1 MTKPIRCACRASAA
15 AALAIMLTV
24 AAPAMAKTNLA
35 PDANNPSMLK
45 NFDFDH
51 PTFVHKLP
59 DAKRNIVVQ
68 ISTGN
73 PPRWNMDLHMMQNL
87 LKFFGEGK
95 ARIVIVAYGPGL
107 KMLLANS
114 PVASRIKALDARGVE
129 FDACHNSMLGMSKK
143 LGHLPKLVPQAVIVP
158 SGLVRITQLEHAGFN
173 YVKP

>member
-1 MTKPIRCACRASAA
+1 
-15 AALAIMLTV
+15 
-24 AAPAMAKTNLA
+24 
-35 PDANNPSMLK
+35 
-45 NFDFDH
+45 
-51 PTFVHKLP
+51 
-59 DAKRNIVVQ
+59 
-68 ISTGN
+68 
-73 PPRWNMDLHMMQNL
+73 MDLHMMQNV

-95 ARIVIVAYGPGL
+95 ARIVIMAYGPGL

-129 FDACHNSMLGMSKK
+129 FDACHNSMVGMSKT